1 MAMSRT
7 VHAFLT
13 AAVLAFGGSLVA
25 QTSVPEIAFDTNAD
39 VLKMPNDIFVGEVG
53 GVGANSKG
61 QIFVYT
67 RTGHPYAT
75 LGDNRTFARGGSRLF
90 QFDPS
95 GKFVRELGQDVYG
108 FNAAIG
114 LRVDPQDNV
123 WTIDAAASQVV
134 KFDTEGR
141 VALVLGRKPETIA
154 VRPGAPGGGRGG
166 APAGG
171 GGVPGGVPGGVA
183 GGAPGGAPAA
193 AAAGRGDA
201 PGGQG
206 GGRGGRGGG
215 PPGSGTPGS
224 SFSRPT
230 DVAWDRAGNIYV
242 ADGIGTTNRVAKF
255 DKDGRFIKHWGS
267 TGTGRGEFNGVKAL
281 AVDAQGN
288 VFVAD
293 AGNKRIQVFDSEGA
307 FKSEF
312 GNVGT
317 PLAMCM
323 TRGSTQYLYV
333 SHAGDEDGMED
344 AAIYK
349 VTLDGKV
356 VGKFGSA
363 GKLPKE
369 FGLANSID
377 CRNENELLI
386 GEMTNWRVQ
395 KVTLKK

>member
-1 MAMSRT
+1 MR
-7 VHAFLT
+7 HL
-13 AAVLAFGGSLVA
+13 LVA
-25 QTSVPEIAFDTNAD
+25 LVIAGALACGTPAAAQTAVPEIAFDTVAD
-39 VLKMPNDIFVGEVG
+39 VLKTPNDVYVGEVA

-75 LGDNRTFARGGSRLF
+75 LGDNRTFSRGGSKLF
-90 QFDPS
+90 QFDQS

-123 WTIDAAASQVV
+123 WTIDAAASQVI
-134 KFDTEGR
+134 KFDSEGR
-141 VALVLGRKPETIA
+141 VALVLGRKPETIG
-154 VRPGAPGGGRGG
+154 VRPAQPGGGGGRG
-166 APAGG
+166 AAAGG
-171 GGVPGGVPGGVA
+171 GAA
-183 GGAPGGAPAA
+183 GGGDAGRGAAAPAA
-193 AAAGRGDA
+193 AA
-201 PGGQG
+201 PGGG
-206 GGRGGRGGG
+206 GAGRGGG
-215 PPGSGTPGS
+215 PPGAGTPGS
-224 SFSRPT
+224 SFNRPT
-230 DVAWDRAGNIYV
+230 DVAWDRAGNIYI
-242 ADGIGTTNRVAKF
+242 ADGIGNTNRVAKF
-255 DKDGRFIKHWGS
+255 DKDGEFVRQWGS
-267 TGTGRGEFNGVKAL
+267 TGTGPGQFNGVKAL
-281 AVDAQGN
+281 AIDAQGN
-288 VFVAD
+288 VYVAD
-293 AGNKRIQVFDSEGA
+293 AGNKRVQVFDADGT

-333 SHAGDEDGMED
+333 SHAGDEDGMEN

-349 VTLDGKV
+349 VQLDGKV
-356 VGKFGSA
+356 IGRFGSA

-395 KVTLKK
+395 KVTLKR